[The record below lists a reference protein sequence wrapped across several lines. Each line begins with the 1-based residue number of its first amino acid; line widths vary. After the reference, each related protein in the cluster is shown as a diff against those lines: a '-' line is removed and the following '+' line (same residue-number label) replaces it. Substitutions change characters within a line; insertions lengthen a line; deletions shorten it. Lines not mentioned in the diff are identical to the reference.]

1 MLYYLWSVIQDL
13 FYTVTIT
20 TLMHAFLG
28 MLYGRTGRRGH
39 AIGLIAGVAAGTALA
54 VVKQT
59 TNKIISSHW
68 NHWTY
73 AYLMAFIVAFFML
86 SLFLGR
92 KEGKKPAAGGICLII
107 CGAAVSAGMI
117 FFRLPTVLLYPFSF
131 NTMGNGFFSAY
142 YMERLGGWALALLL
156 LFVYSRLLY
165 GCAVHIR
172 KGAVPR
178 RVLRAGVLIYAVYCL
193 GRFFVPWISRAKWLG
208 WSVKYTEAQYGW
220 IGSFTMWTATNAM
233 IFIWI
238 IAALAALT
246 ALLFLLENTRVT
258 EPYEHAAQLRKLRA
272 GNRKRRR
279 LAIATLVMILLF
291 VLTLT
296 VVKAYDTREVVLSAP
311 ETYTVDGDRI
321 LVSAES
327 VNDGHL
333 HRFEYTTERNVTI
346 RWIVVKKPNSATY
359 GVGFDAC
366 EVCGSAGYYERG
378 SQVVCKRCD
387 VVMNINTIGFK
398 GGCNP
403 IPLAYEMSGGN
414 LVFKLEDLLA
424 GEKEF
429 R

>member
-28 MLYGRTGRRGH
+28 RLYGRTGRRGH
-39 AIGLIAGVAAGTALA
+39 AIGLWLGVIAGIALA

-92 KEGKKPAAGGICLII
+92 KEGKKPAAGGICLIL
-107 CGAAVSAGMI
+107 CGAAASAGMI

-403 IPLAYEMSGGN
+403 IPLAYEVGDGN

>member
-28 MLYGRTGRRGH
+28 RLYGRTGRRGH

-92 KEGKKPAAGGICLII
+92 KEGKKPAAGGICLIL

>member
-28 MLYGRTGRRGH
+28 RLYGRTGRRGH

-321 LVSAES
+321 LVSAEN

-403 IPLAYEMSGGN
+403 IPLAYEVSGGN
-414 LVFKLEDLLA
+414 LVFRLEDLLA

>member
-28 MLYGRTGRRGH
+28 RLYGRTGRRGH

-92 KEGKKPAAGGICLII
+92 KEGKKPAAGGICLIL

-403 IPLAYEMSGGN
+403 IPLAYEVSGGN

>member
-13 FYTVTIT
+13 FYTVTIV

-28 MLYGRTGRRGH
+28 RLYGRAGRRGH
-39 AIGLIAGVAAGTALA
+39 AAGFCAGIAAGAALA

-73 AYLMAFIVAFFML
+73 AYLMVFIVAFFVL
-86 SLFLGR
+86 SLIFGR
-92 KEGKKPAAGGICLII
+92 KEGKRLSAGGIALVV

-172 KGAVPR
+172 KFPVPR
-178 RVLRAGVLIYAVYCL
+178 NVLRAGVIIYAVYCL

-233 IFIWI
+233 LFIWT
-238 IAALAALT
+238 IAVLAALL
-246 ALLFLLENTRVT
+246 ALLFLLENTRIT

-296 VVKAYDTREVVLSAP
+296 AVKAYDTREVVLSAP
-311 ETYTVDGDRI
+311 ETYTMDGGTI
-321 LVSAES
+321 LIPTEN

-346 RWIVVKKPNSATY
+346 RWIVIKKPNSATY

-403 IPLAYEMSGGN
+403 IPLAYEVSGGN
-414 LVFKLEDLLA
+414 LVFKLDDLLA

>member
-28 MLYGRTGRRGH
+28 RLYGRTGRRGH

-92 KEGKKPAAGGICLII
+92 KEGKKPAAGGICLIL
-107 CGAAVSAGMI
+107 CGAAASAGMI

-258 EPYEHAAQLRKLRA
+258 ELYEHAAQLRKLRA

-296 VVKAYDTREVVLSAP
+296 VVKAYDTQEVVLSAP
-311 ETYTVDGDRI
+311 ESYTVDGDRI
-321 LVSAES
+321 LISTEA

-346 RWIVVKKPNSATY
+346 RWIVVKKPNAATY

-366 EVCGSAGYYERG
+366 EVCGNAGYYERG

-403 IPLAYEMSGGN
+403 IPLAYEVSGGN
-414 LVFKLEDLLA
+414 LVFRLEDLLS

>member
-28 MLYGRTGRRGH
+28 RLYGRTGRRGH

-92 KEGKKPAAGGICLII
+92 KEGKKPAAGGICLIL
-107 CGAAVSAGMI
+107 CGAAASAGMI

-131 NTMGNGFFSAY
+131 NTMGNGFFSGY

-403 IPLAYEMSGGN
+403 IPLAYEVGDGN

>member
-28 MLYGRTGRRGH
+28 RLYGRTGRRGH
-39 AIGLIAGVAAGTALA
+39 AVGLWLGVIAGIALA

-92 KEGKKPAAGGICLII
+92 KEGKKPAAGGICLIL
-107 CGAAVSAGMI
+107 CGAAASAGMI

-178 RVLRAGVLIYAVYCL
+178 RVLRAGVLIYAAYCL

-403 IPLAYEMSGGN
+403 IPLAYEVGDGN

>member
-28 MLYGRTGRRGH
+28 RLYGRTGRRGH
-39 AIGLIAGVAAGTALA
+39 TIGLIAGVAAGTALA

-92 KEGKKPAAGGICLII
+92 KEGKKPAAGGICLIL
-107 CGAAVSAGMI
+107 CGAAASAGMI

-403 IPLAYEMSGGN
+403 IPLAYEVGDGN

>member
-1 MLYYLWSVIQDL
+1 
-13 FYTVTIT
+13 
-20 TLMHAFLG
+20 MHAFLG
-28 MLYGRTGRRGH
+28 RLYGRTGRRGH

-92 KEGKKPAAGGICLII
+92 KEGKKPAAGGICLIL
-107 CGAAVSAGMI
+107 CGAAASAGMI

-403 IPLAYEMSGGN
+403 IPLAYEVGDGN

>member
-28 MLYGRTGRRGH
+28 RLYGRTGRRGH

-403 IPLAYEMSGGN
+403 IPLAYEVGDGN

>member
-28 MLYGRTGRRGH
+28 RLYGRTGRRGH

-92 KEGKKPAAGGICLII
+92 KEGKKPAAGGICLIL

-403 IPLAYEMSGGN
+403 IPLAYEVSGGN
-414 LVFKLEDLLA
+414 LVFRLEDLLS

>member
-28 MLYGRTGRRGH
+28 RLYGRTGRRGH

-279 LAIATLVMILLF
+279 LAIATLVMVLLF

-321 LVSAES
+321 LVSAEN

-403 IPLAYEMSGGN
+403 IPLAYEVGDGN

>member
-28 MLYGRTGRRGH
+28 RLYGRTGRRGH
-39 AIGLIAGVAAGTALA
+39 TIGLIAGVAAGTALA

-92 KEGKKPAAGGICLII
+92 KEGKKPAAGGICLIL

-178 RVLRAGVLIYAVYCL
+178 RVLRAGVLIYAAYCL

-403 IPLAYEMSGGN
+403 IPLAYEVGDGN

>member
-20 TLMHAFLG
+20 TLIHAFLG
-28 MLYGRTGRRGH
+28 RLYGRTGRRGH

-92 KEGKKPAAGGICLII
+92 KEGKKPAAGGICLIV

-220 IGSFTMWTATNAM
+220 VGSFTMWTATNAM
-233 IFIWI
+233 VFIWI
-238 IAALAALT
+238 IAALAALL

-279 LAIATLVMILLF
+279 LAIVTLAMILLF

-321 LVSAES
+321 LISTEA

-366 EVCGSAGYYERG
+366 EVCGNAGYYERG

-403 IPLAYEMSGGN
+403 IPLAYEVGDGN
-414 LVFKLEDLLA
+414 LVFRLEDLLS

>member
-1 MLYYLWSVIQDL
+1 LLYYLWSVIQDL
-13 FYTVTIT
+13 FYTVTVT
-20 TLMHAFLG
+20 SVMHAFLG
-28 MLYGRTGRRGH
+28 RLYGRAGRRGH
-39 AIGLIAGVAAGTALA
+39 AAGLIAGIAAGCALA
-54 VVKQT
+54 AVKQT

-73 AYLMAFIVAFFML
+73 AYLMVFIVAFFVL
-86 SLFLGR
+86 SLIFGR
-92 KEGKKPAAGGICLII
+92 RENKKPGAGGILLTVS
-107 CGAAVSAGMI
+107 GAAVSAGMI

-172 KGAVPR
+172 KACVPR
-178 RVLRAGVLIYAVYCL
+178 RVLRAGVLVYAVYCL

-208 WSVKYTEAQYGW
+208 WPVKYSEAQYGW
-220 IGSFTMWTATNAM
+220 VGSFSMWTATNAM
-233 IFIWI
+233 LFIWI
-238 IAALAALT
+238 CAALAALL
-246 ALLFLLENTRVT
+246 AVLFLLENIRVT
-258 EPYEHAAQLRKLRA
+258 EPYENPAQLRKLRA
-272 GNRKRRR
+272 GNRRRRR
-279 LAIATLVMILLF
+279 LAIAALCMILLF

-296 VVKAYDTREVVLSAP
+296 VVKDYDTREVVLSAP
-311 ETYTVDGDRI
+311 ETYQVEGDTI
-321 LVSAES
+321 LIPTES

-346 RWIVVKKPNSATY
+346 RWIVIKKPNSASF

-403 IPLAYEMSGGN
+403 IPLAYEVSGGN
-414 LVFKLEDLLA
+414 LVFRLEDLLA

>member
-28 MLYGRTGRRGH
+28 RLYGRTGRRGH
-39 AIGLIAGVAAGTALA
+39 TIGLIAGVAAGTALA

-92 KEGKKPAAGGICLII
+92 KEGKKPAAGGICLIL
-107 CGAAVSAGMI
+107 CGAAASAGMI

-178 RVLRAGVLIYAVYCL
+178 RVLRAGVLIYAAYCL

-403 IPLAYEMSGGN
+403 IPLAYEVGDGN

>member
-28 MLYGRTGRRGH
+28 RLYGRTGRRGH
-39 AIGLIAGVAAGTALA
+39 TIGLIAGVAAGTALA

-92 KEGKKPAAGGICLII
+92 KEGKKPAAGGICLIL

>member
-28 MLYGRTGRRGH
+28 RLYGRTGRRGH
-39 AIGLIAGVAAGTALA
+39 TIGLIAGVAAGTALA

-92 KEGKKPAAGGICLII
+92 KEGKKPAAGGICLIL
-107 CGAAVSAGMI
+107 CGAAASAGMI

-156 LFVYSRLLY
+156 LFVYS
-165 GCAVHIR
+165 
-172 KGAVPR
+172 
-178 RVLRAGVLIYAVYCL
+178 VLIYAVYCL

-403 IPLAYEMSGGN
+403 IPLAYEVGDGN

>member
-28 MLYGRTGRRGH
+28 RLYGRTGRRGH
-39 AIGLIAGVAAGTALA
+39 AIGLWLGVIAGIALA

-92 KEGKKPAAGGICLII
+92 KEGKKPAAGGICLIL

-311 ETYTVDGDRI
+311 ATYTVDGDRI

>member
-28 MLYGRTGRRGH
+28 RLYGRTGRRGH
-39 AIGLIAGVAAGTALA
+39 TIGLIAGVAAGTALA

-92 KEGKKPAAGGICLII
+92 KEGKKPAAGGICLIL
-107 CGAAVSAGMI
+107 CGAAASAGMI

-142 YMERLGGWALALLL
+142 YRERLGGWALALLL

-178 RVLRAGVLIYAVYCL
+178 RVLRAGVLIYAAYCL

-403 IPLAYEMSGGN
+403 IPLAYEVGDGN

>member
-28 MLYGRTGRRGH
+28 RLYGRTGRRGH

-246 ALLFLLENTRVT
+246 ALLFLMENTRVT

-321 LVSAES
+321 LVSAEN

-403 IPLAYEMSGGN
+403 IPLAYEVGDGN

>member
-28 MLYGRTGRRGH
+28 RLYGRTGRRGH

-92 KEGKKPAAGGICLII
+92 KEGKKPAAGGICLIL

-246 ALLFLLENTRVT
+246 ALLFLMENTRVT
-258 EPYEHAAQLRKLRA
+258 EPYEHAAQLRKAALR
-272 GNRKRRR
+272 
-279 LAIATLVMILLF
+279 
-291 VLTLT
+291 
-296 VVKAYDTREVVLSAP
+296 
-311 ETYTVDGDRI
+311 
-321 LVSAES
+321 
-327 VNDGHL
+327 
-333 HRFEYTTERNVTI
+333 RF
-346 RWIVVKKPNSATY
+346 
-359 GVGFDAC
+359 
-366 EVCGSAGYYERG
+366 
-378 SQVVCKRCD
+378 QQ
-387 VVMNINTIGFK
+387 
-398 GGCNP
+398 
-403 IPLAYEMSGGN
+403 
-414 LVFKLEDLLA
+414 
-424 GEKEF
+424 
-429 R
+429 

>member
-13 FYTVTIT
+13 FYTVTT
-20 TLMHAFLG
+20 VTLMHAFLG
-28 MLYGRTGRRGH
+28 RLYGRTGRRGH
-39 AIGLIAGVAAGTALA
+39 AIGLWAGIIAGIALA

-86 SLFLGR
+86 SLFCGR
-92 KEGKKPAAGGICLII
+92 KEGKKPGTGGICLTV

-156 LFVYSRLLY
+156 LFVYSRFLY

-172 KGAVPR
+172 KSAVPR
-178 RVLRAGVLIYAVYCL
+178 RILRAGVLLYAVYCL
-193 GRFFVPWISRAKWLG
+193 GRFFVPWISRARWLG
-208 WSVKYTEAQYGW
+208 WSVKYTEAEYGW

-233 IFIWI
+233 IFIW
-238 IAALAALT
+238 AAAFLAALL
-246 ALLFLLENTRVT
+246 ALLFLLENTKVT

-279 LAIATLVMILLF
+279 LAIATLVMVLLF

-296 VVKAYDTREVVLSAP
+296 VVKAYDLYHAKGFEVV
-311 ETYTVDGDRI
+311 G
-321 LVSAES
+321 VSLDNNKEAWIKAIDQLKMPWPHMS
-327 VNDGHL
+327 DIKGWGCAGAAL
-333 HRFEYTTERNVTI
+333 YNVKGI
-346 RWIVVKKPNSATY
+346 PANVLIDQQGKIVAKNL
-359 GVGFDAC
+359 
-366 EVCGSAGYYERG
+366 RG
-378 SQVVCKRCD
+378 Q
-387 VVMNINTIGFK
+387 
-398 GGCNP
+398 
-403 IPLAYEMSGGN
+403 
-414 LVFKLEDLLA
+414 DLLDKMA
-424 GEKEF
+424 ELLK
-429 R
+429 

>member
-1 MLYYLWSVIQDL
+1 LLYYLWSVIQDL

-28 MLYGRTGRRGH
+28 RLYGRTGRRGH

-92 KEGKKPAAGGICLII
+92 KEGKKPAAGGICMIL

>member
-28 MLYGRTGRRGH
+28 RLYGRTGRRGH

-92 KEGKKPAAGGICLII
+92 KEGKKPAAGGICLIL

-258 EPYEHAAQLRKLRA
+258 EPYEHAAQLRELRA

-279 LAIATLVMILLF
+279 LAIATLVMVLLF

-387 VVMNINTIGFK
+387 VVMNINTSGFK

-403 IPLAYEMSGGN
+403 IPLAYEVGDGN

>member
-28 MLYGRTGRRGH
+28 RLYGRTGRRGH

-92 KEGKKPAAGGICLII
+92 KEGKKPAAGGICMIL

>member
-28 MLYGRTGRRGH
+28 RLYGRTGRRGH
-39 AIGLIAGVAAGTALA
+39 TIGLIAGVAAGTALA

-92 KEGKKPAAGGICLII
+92 KEGKKPAAGGICLIL
-107 CGAAVSAGMI
+107 CGAAASAGMI

-258 EPYEHAAQLRKLRA
+258 ELYEHAAQLRKLRA

-296 VVKAYDTREVVLSAP
+296 VVKAYDTQEVVLSAP
-311 ETYTVDGDRI
+311 ESYTVDGDRI
-321 LVSAES
+321 LISTEA

-346 RWIVVKKPNSATY
+346 RWIVVKKPNAATY

-366 EVCGSAGYYERG
+366 EVCGNAGYYERG

-403 IPLAYEMSGGN
+403 IPLAYEVSGGN
-414 LVFKLEDLLA
+414 LVFRLEDLLS

>member
-28 MLYGRTGRRGH
+28 RLYGRTGRRGH

-92 KEGKKPAAGGICLII
+92 KEGKKPAAGGICLIL

-311 ETYTVDGDRI
+311 ESYTVDGDRI
-321 LVSAES
+321 LISTEA

-333 HRFEYTTERNVTI
+333 HRFEYTTEKNVTI
-346 RWIVVKKPNSATY
+346 RWIVVKKPNAATY

-366 EVCGSAGYYERG
+366 EVCGNAGYYERG

-403 IPLAYEMSGGN
+403 IPLAYEVSGGN

>member
-28 MLYGRTGRRGH
+28 RLYGRTGRRGH

-92 KEGKKPAAGGICLII
+92 KEGKKPAAGGICLIL
-107 CGAAVSAGMI
+107 CGAAASAGMI

-403 IPLAYEMSGGN
+403 IPLAYEVSGGN
-414 LVFKLEDLLA
+414 LVFRLEDLLS

>member
-28 MLYGRTGRRGH
+28 RLYGRTGRRGH
-39 AIGLIAGVAAGTALA
+39 AIGLWLGVIAGIALA

-86 SLFLGR
+86 SLFQGR
-92 KEGKKPAAGGICLII
+92 KEGKKPGAGGICLTV

-142 YMERLGGWALALLL
+142 YMERLGGWVLALLL
-156 LFVYSRLLY
+156 LFVYSRFLY

-172 KGAVPR
+172 KAAVPR
-178 RVLRAGVLIYAVYCL
+178 RILRAGVLLYAVYCL
-193 GRFFVPWISRAKWLG
+193 GRFFVPWISRARWLG
-208 WSVKYTEAQYGW
+208 WSVKYTEAEYGW

-233 IFIWI
+233 IFIW
-238 IAALAALT
+238 AAAFLAALL
-246 ALLFLLENTRVT
+246 ALLFLLENTKVT

-279 LAIATLVMILLF
+279 LAIATLVMVLLF

-311 ETYTVDGDRI
+311 ESYTVDGDRI
-321 LVSAES
+321 LIPTEA

-333 HRFEYTTERNVTI
+333 HRFEYTTEKNVTI
-346 RWIVVKKPNSATY
+346 RWIVVKKPNAATY

-366 EVCGSAGYYERG
+366 EVCGNAGYYERG

-403 IPLAYEMSGGN
+403 IPLAYEVGEGN
-414 LVFKLEDLLA
+414 LVFRLEDLLA

>member
-28 MLYGRTGRRGH
+28 RLYGRTGRRGH
-39 AIGLIAGVAAGTALA
+39 TIGLIAGVAAGTALA

-92 KEGKKPAAGGICLII
+92 KEGKKPAAGGICLIL

-279 LAIATLVMILLF
+279 LAIATLVMVLLF

-296 VVKAYDTREVVLSAP
+296 VVKAYDTQEVVLSAP
-311 ETYTVDGDRI
+311 ESYTVDGDRI
-321 LVSAES
+321 LISTEA

-346 RWIVVKKPNSATY
+346 RWIVVKKPNAATY

-366 EVCGSAGYYERG
+366 EVCGNAGYYERG

-403 IPLAYEMSGGN
+403 IPLAYEVGDGN

>member
-1 MLYYLWSVIQDL
+1 MLYYLWTVIQDL
-13 FYTVTIT
+13 FFTVTMVTI
-20 TLMHAFLG
+20 MHAVTG
-28 MLYGRTGRRGH
+28 RLYGKTGRRGH
-39 AIGLIAGVAAGTALA
+39 AAGICAGIAAGAILA

-73 AYLMAFIVAFFML
+73 VFLMVSIVAFFVC
-86 SLFLGR
+86 SLIRGSKAGKAGR
-92 KEGKKPAAGGICLII
+92 SGVCMIV

-131 NTMGNGFFSAY
+131 NTMGNGFFSGY
-142 YMERLGGWALALLL
+142 YMERLGGWVLALLL
-156 LFVYSRLLY
+156 LFVYLRILY

-172 KGAVPR
+172 RKGVLHS
-178 RVLRAGVLIYAVYCL
+178 VLRTGLLTYFVYCL
-193 GRFFVPWISRAKWLG
+193 GRLFVPWISRAKWLK
-208 WSVKYTEAQYGW
+208 WPVKYSEASYGW
-220 IGSFTMWTATNAM
+220 IGSFSMWTATNAM
-233 IFIWI
+233 IFVWI
-238 IAALAALT
+238 CAALAALL
-246 ALLFLLENTRVT
+246 AAVFLLENTRVT

-272 GNRKRRR
+272 GNRRRR
-279 LAIATLVMILLF
+279 RTAIAALVMILLF
-291 VLTLT
+291 ILTLT
-296 VVKAYDTREVVLSAP
+296 VVKAYDTREVELSAP
-311 ETYTVDGDRI
+311 EVYTVEEETI
-321 LVSAES
+321 LIPTEA

-346 RWIVVKKPNSATY
+346 RWIVVKKPNSASF
-359 GVGFDAC
+359 GVGLDAC
-366 EVCGSAGYYERG
+366 EVCGNAGYYERG

-403 IPLAYEMSGGN
+403 IPLAYEVNGGN
-414 LVFKLEDLLA
+414 LVFRLEDVLA

>member
-28 MLYGRTGRRGH
+28 RLYGRTGRRGH

-92 KEGKKPAAGGICLII
+92 KEGKKPAAGGICLIL
-107 CGAAVSAGMI
+107 CGAAASAGMI

-403 IPLAYEMSGGN
+403 IPLAYEVGDGN

>member
-28 MLYGRTGRRGH
+28 RLYGRTGRRGH
-39 AIGLIAGVAAGTALA
+39 TIGLIAGVAAGTALA

-92 KEGKKPAAGGICLII
+92 KEGKKPAAGGICLIL
-107 CGAAVSAGMI
+107 CGAAASAGMI

-156 LFVYSRLLY
+156 LFVYSCLLY

-403 IPLAYEMSGGN
+403 IPLAYEVGDGN